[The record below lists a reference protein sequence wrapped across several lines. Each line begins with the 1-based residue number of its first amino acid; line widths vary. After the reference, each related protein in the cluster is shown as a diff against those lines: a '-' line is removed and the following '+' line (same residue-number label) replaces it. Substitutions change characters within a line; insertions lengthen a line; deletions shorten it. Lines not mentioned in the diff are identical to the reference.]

1 MNKSKP
7 NAEEALALL
16 KAGNERFVAEQ
27 SEHPRADAGRR
38 RLAAS
43 ENQRDHAYATI
54 LSCSD
59 SRVPVDLIF
68 DAGIMD
74 LFVIRVAGNVCNVD
88 EIGCIEYGLAH
99 VQTPLLVVLGHNQC
113 GAVTAVTHALHGH
126 GHPLER
132 NIPPL
137 VTSIESAVHR
147 AMADHPGV
155 SGDAIIPF
163 AIEAN
168 IWLGIEN
175 LFRESPAVRALVRD
189 GKAKVI
195 GALYDIASGR
205 VEWLSELTV
214 ASILNRVA
222 SDPNRIDL

>member
-1 MNKSKP
+1 MNRSKP
-7 NAEEALALL
+7 NAEEALTLL
-16 KAGNERFVAEQ
+16 KAGNERFVAGR
-27 SEHPRADAGRR
+27 SDHPRADAGRR

-43 ENQRDHAYATI
+43 ENQRDYAYATI

-59 SRVPVDLIF
+59 SRVPVELIF

-74 LFVIRVAGNVCNVD
+74 LFVVRVAGNVCNVD

-99 VQTPLLVVLGHNQC
+99 VQTPLLVILGHNQC
-113 GAVTAVTHALHGH
+113 GAVTAVTQALHGR

-137 VTSIESAVHR
+137 VRSLETAVQR

-168 IWLGIEN
+168 VWLGIEN
-175 LFRESPAVRALVRD
+175 LFRESPAVRSLAQS
-189 GKAKVI
+189 GKTKVV

-214 ASILNRVA
+214 AAILNRAA
-222 SDPNRIDL
+222 SDPGREDS